1 MGKPVRRITDARVVG
16 PLAPCAVGFRNAL
29 RALGYAP
36 GSAEHQMR
44 LMAHLSGWLYARGLS
59 GADLTEQ
66 RVTEYLDDRR
76 AAGYSQ
82 HWTRRSLV
90 SLLDFLDAQQ
100 VRPIEESA
108 APTSKSRVLLASF
121 ERYLLSERGLRASTA
136 AAYVRYV
143 GRFLDGHAADGD
155 LSALTTAEVIVAL
168 RAEGVD
174 RSVVAVQYFVVAL
187 RAFLR
192 YCHVEG
198 LIGADLSAAAQT
210 VTGRHRSLL
219 PLGIGEA
226 EAARLLRSCD
236 RRTATGRRDHA
247 AMLLML
253 RLGLRAGEV
262 AALHLPDID
271 WHAGELTV
279 HGKGRCEDRLPLPVD
294 VGEAIVAYLRR
305 GRPATP
311 VREVFVTV
319 TAPTRG
325 LTREAVA
332 GIIRRAC
339 VRAGL
344 AEVGAHRLR
353 HTTACV
359 MVAHGVPLVEI
370 GQLLRHRSP
379 VSTAN
384 YARVDVDR
392 LTELARP
399 WPARREGTL

>member
-1 MGKPVRRITDARVVG
+1 MGKPITRVAEVRVTG
-16 PLAPCAVGFRNAL
+16 PLASYAGGFRDVL
-29 RALGYAP
+29 RETGYTP
-36 GSAEHQMR
+36 LSAVNQLR
-44 LMAHLSGWLYARGLS
+44 LMTHLSRWLETRGLC
-59 GADLTEQ
+59 GADLSER
-66 RVTEYLDDRR
+66 RVAEYLDDRR
-76 AAGYSQ
+76 VAGYSQ
-82 HWTRRSLV
+82 YWTRRSLV
-90 SLLDFLDAQQ
+90 PLLDFLDMQQ
-100 VRPIEESA
+100 VRPIERRLE
-108 APTSKSRVLLASF
+108 PTSRSQMLLASF

-136 AAYVRYV
+136 DAYVRYA
-143 GRFLDGHAADGD
+143 GRFLDGYAADGD
-155 LSALTTAEVIVAL
+155 VSVLTTAEVIAAL

-174 RSVVAVQYFVVAL
+174 RSVGAVQYFVAAL

-226 EAARLLRSCD
+226 QAARLLRSCD
-236 RRTATGRRDHA
+236 RRTATGRRDYA

-271 WHAGELTV
+271 WGAGELIV
-279 HGKGRCEDRLPLPVD
+279 HGKGRREDRLPLPVD

-305 GRPATP
+305 GRLATP
-311 VREVFVTV
+311 VRNVFVTV
-319 TAPTRG
+319 TAPIRG

-339 VRAGL
+339 VRAEV

-359 MVAHGVPLVEI
+359 MVAHGAPLVEI

-392 LTELARP
+392 LAELARP
-399 WPARREGTL
+399 WPARREGML

>member
-1 MGKPVRRITDARVVG
+1 M
-16 PLAPCAVGFRNAL
+16 
-29 RALGYAP
+29 
-36 GSAEHQMR
+36 
-44 LMAHLSGWLYARGLS
+44 
-59 GADLTEQ
+59 
-66 RVTEYLDDRR
+66 
-76 AAGYSQ
+76 
-82 HWTRRSLV
+82 
-90 SLLDFLDAQQ
+90 
-100 VRPIEESA
+100 
-108 APTSKSRVLLASF
+108 
-121 ERYLLSERGLRASTA
+121 
-136 AAYVRYV
+136 
-143 GRFLDGHAADGD
+143 
-155 LSALTTAEVIVAL
+155 
-168 RAEGVD
+168 
-174 RSVVAVQYFVVAL
+174 
-187 RAFLR
+187 
-192 YCHVEG
+192 
-198 LIGADLSAAAQT
+198 
-210 VTGRHRSLL
+210 
-219 PLGIGEA
+219 
-226 EAARLLRSCD
+226 
-236 RRTATGRRDHA
+236 
-247 AMLLML
+247 
-253 RLGLRAGEV
+253 
-262 AALHLPDID
+262 
-271 WHAGELTV
+271 
-279 HGKGRCEDRLPLPVD
+279 PVD

-344 AEVGAHRLR
+344 VEVGAHRLR

>member
-1 MGKPVRRITDARVVG
+1 MGKPITTVAEVRVTG
-16 PLAPCAVGFRNAL
+16 PLAPYAGGFRDVL
-29 RALGYAP
+29 REAGYTP
-36 GSAEHQMR
+36 LSAVNQLR
-44 LMAHLSGWLYARGLS
+44 LMTHLSRWLETRGLS

-76 AAGYSQ
+76 ASGYSQ
-82 HWTRRSLV
+82 YWTRRSLV
-90 SLLDFLDAQQ
+90 PLLDFLDAQQ
-100 VRPIEESA
+100 VRPIEESS

-121 ERYLLSERGLRASTA
+121 ERYLLSERGLSASTA
-136 AAYVRYV
+136 TAYVRYV
-143 GRFLDGHAADGD
+143 GRFLEGYAADGD
-155 LSALTTAEVIVAL
+155 VSVLTTVEVIAAL

-174 RSVVAVQYFVVAL
+174 RSVGAVQYFVAAL

-226 EAARLLRSCD
+226 QAARLLRSCD
-236 RRTATGRRDHA
+236 RRTATGRRDYA

-271 WHAGELTV
+271 WGAGELIV
-279 HGKGRCEDRLPLPVD
+279 HGKGRREDRLPLPVD

-305 GRPATP
+305 RLATP
-311 VREVFVTV
+311 VRNVFVTV

-339 VRAGL
+339 VRAGV

-359 MVAHGVPLVEI
+359 MVAHGAPLVEI

-399 WPARREGTL
+399 WPARREGML